1 MSHHLTLL
9 LGGARSGKSALACA
23 LASQHPAQ
31 SITYVATAT
40 AADLEMAERIRR
52 HQLERP
58 AHWHLLEAP
67 LALAEAIRQASQ
79 PQTCL
84 IVDCLTLWLSNL
96 LHDAQGEPQPQESL
110 EHHFQALEQ
119 ALRSAPGR
127 VILVSN
133 EVGLGIVPLGPLT
146 RRFVDEAGRLNQR
159 LARLADRVLFVAA
172 GLPLVLKGEEMT
184 RHA

>member
-40 AADLEMAERIRR
+40 AADPEMSERIHR

-67 LALAEAIRQASQ
+67 LALAEAIREASQ

-84 IVDCLTLWLSNL
+84 IVECLTLWLSTL

>member
-40 AADLEMAERIRR
+40 AADPEMSERIHR

-67 LALAEAIRQASQ
+67 LALAEAIREASQ

-127 VILVSN
+127 VILVAAGKAAWN
-133 EVGLGIVPLGPLT
+133 MAKAARDCLGDRIEKGIVITKYDHVKGPLGT
-146 RRFVDEAGRLNQR
+146 ID
-159 LARLADRVLFVAA
+159 
-172 GLPLVLKGEEMT
+172 
-184 RHA
+184 